1 MAVAEDVERL
11 GLVLEGRRAG
21 GSVEELAV
29 LTGISPGAIRV
40 ELRPLAEREAI
51 REAGA
56 RWFSGAAFQAARESV
71 LEALSS
77 AHASQ
82 PGARGMSL
90 ESLRS
95 GIDAPADVVNAA
107 LSDLQRTGEIRVEG
121 STAALPDH
129 VPRLSP
135 EQRVVAEAAL
145 SKIRDGQ
152 ASPPTVKEL
161 ASSLGVRGDELL
173 PLLKFLVDQ
182 SELVAVTADL
192 YLDSGAISE
201 VKQRVKAALGKGG
214 AATPSELREA
224 LGVSRKYLIPLL
236 EYLDGIGFT
245 QRSGEGRVLR
255 DLSREGY

>member
-1 MAVAEDVERL
+1 
-11 GLVLEGRRAG
+11 
-21 GSVEELAV
+21 
-29 LTGISPGAIRV
+29 
-40 ELRPLAEREAI
+40 
-51 REAGA
+51 
-56 RWFSGAAFQAARESV
+56 
-71 LEALSS
+71 
-77 AHASQ
+77 
-82 PGARGMSL
+82 MSL

-95 GIDAPADVVNAA
+95 GIDAPGDVVNAA

-135 EQRVVAEAAL
+135 EQLVVAEAAL
-145 SKIRDGQ
+145 SKIRAGQ

-192 YLDSGAISE
+192 YLDSGAIFE

-245 QRSGEGRVLR
+245 QRSGEGRVL
-255 DLSREGY
+255 